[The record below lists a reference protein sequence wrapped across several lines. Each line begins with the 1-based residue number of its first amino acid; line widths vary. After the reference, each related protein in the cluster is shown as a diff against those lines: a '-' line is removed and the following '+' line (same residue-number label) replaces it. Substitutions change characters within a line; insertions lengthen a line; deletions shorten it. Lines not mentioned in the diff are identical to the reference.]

1 MTEEGAAQKK
11 AALRQRIKYQRD
23 SLTGAYRRAASQ
35 AAAVQFAKNVDCA
48 GKVVALFVPI
58 GSEIDG
64 GGLFKTVMM
73 QGGRAALPVVLGEE
87 PMAFLEWDGNVE
99 TLVKGLFGTRFPNN
113 RNVVHPDIIVV
124 PLLGFDRRG
133 HRLGWGKGYYDRTI
147 AAMKRRPQTVGLA
160 FAMQEVG
167 MVASEEHD
175 IPLDLIIT
183 EKGLVHVTKKDH
195 H

>member
-1 MTEEGAAQKK
+1 MTEEEAAQKK

-23 SLTGAYRRAASQ
+23 SLTEAYRRAASQ
-35 AAAVQFAKNVDCA
+35 AAAAQFAKYVDCA

-64 GGLFKTVMM
+64 ASLFKTVIA

-87 PMAFLEWDGNVE
+87 PMAFLAWDGNLE
-99 TLVKGLFGTRFPNN
+99 TLIKGLFGTRFPND
-113 RNVVHPDIIVV
+113 RHVVHPDIIVV

-147 AAMKRRPQTVGLA
+147 AAMPKRPRTVGLA

-167 MVASEEHD
+167 MVASEAHD

-183 EKGLVHVTKKDH
+183 EKGPVRVTNKDH